1 MQNEFL
7 ELRKKIILKDFKK
20 MNERQKQAV
29 FCTEG
34 PLLILAGA
42 GSGKTTVIVNRI
54 YNLIKY
60 GQAFN
65 SDDVFYGIT
74 QRDIENMKEYL
85 DGDDEITPDCIE
97 KLVAP
102 ILRDE
107 SIEMVMGGVAR
118 YDTRNSVP
126 KKILDKDY
134 TSNAAVRDYFFSKK
148 GFYVGAWNKLI
159 KKDFLVKNH
168 LFFTEGL
175 LYEDQ
180 LWTFLMVKCL
190 SHLYRISDITY
201 FYYMRPNS
209 IITGTDKKEL
219 VLHWARVYEN
229 IVNNFTPGERG
240 REAKHYTRGLC
251 VRHAEHPG
259 CSELHEVAERYLN
272 ELTEIRY
279 LPEFI
284 LLKSTIVLSKYPIGR
299 EFLRQ
304 IANVVRLSLRKKK
317 CKFAILYEKTFVYW
331 SFGLLGI

>member
-1 MQNEFL
+1 MAQSYSEIECIVVDDATRDDSIEECEQLISAYQGPVRFS
-7 ELRKKIILKDFKK
+7 IIHHKENRGLSAARNTGTK
-20 MNERQKQAV
+20 A
-29 FCTEG
+29 T
-34 PLLILAGA
+34 
-42 GSGKTTVIVNRI
+42 SGEYI
-54 YNLIKY
+54 Y
-60 GQAFN
+60 
-65 SDDVFYGIT
+65 
-74 QRDIENMKEYL
+74 YL

>member
-1 MQNEFL
+1 M
-7 ELRKKIILKDFKK
+7 KVSIIIPVYQVSAYI
-20 MNERQKQAV
+20 ERCVKSVMYQ
-29 FCTEG
+29 T
-34 PLLILAGA
+34 
-42 GSGKTTVIVNRI
+42 
-54 YNLIKY
+54 YH
-60 GQAFN
+60 
-65 SDDVFYGIT
+65 
-74 QRDIENMKEYL
+74 DIECIIVDDGTKDDCIEKCEQLISVYHGSVQFSIIHHKENLGLSAARNTGTKAASGEYIYYL
-85 DGDDEITPDCIE
+85 DGDDEITPDCVE

-159 KKDFLVKNH
+159 KKYFLVKNH

-251 VRHAEHPG
+251 VRHADPPG
-259 CSELHEVAERYLN
+259 CSELNEVAERYLN

-317 CKFAILYEKTFVYW
+317 C
-331 SFGLLGI
+331 

>member
-1 MQNEFL
+1 MAQSYSEIECIVVDDATRDDSIEKCEQLISAYQGPVRFS
-7 ELRKKIILKDFKK
+7 IIHHKENRGLSAARNTGTK
-20 MNERQKQAV
+20 A
-29 FCTEG
+29 T
-34 PLLILAGA
+34 
-42 GSGKTTVIVNRI
+42 SGEYI
-54 YNLIKY
+54 Y
-60 GQAFN
+60 
-65 SDDVFYGIT
+65 
-74 QRDIENMKEYL
+74 YL

-317 CKFAILYEKTFVYW
+317 C
-331 SFGLLGI
+331 

>member
-1 MQNEFL
+1 MAQSYSEIECIVVDDATRDDSIEKCEQLISAYQGPVRFS
-7 ELRKKIILKDFKK
+7 IIHHK
-20 MNERQKQAV
+20 E
-29 FCTEG
+29 
-34 PLLILAGA
+34 
-42 GSGKTTVIVNRI
+42 NRGLSAARNTGTKATCGEYI
-54 YNLIKY
+54 YY
-60 GQAFN
+60 F
-65 SDDVFYGIT
+65 
-74 QRDIENMKEYL
+74 

-126 KKILDKDY
+126 KKIQDKDY

-284 LLKSTIVLSKYPIGR
+284 LLKSTIVLSRYPIGR
-299 EFLRQ
+299 EFLWQ

-317 CKFAILYEKTFVYW
+317 C
-331 SFGLLGI
+331 